1 MILNKK
7 LLGFQTI
14 KESFKFVIIIC
25 FVLSCLINPAFSSE
39 TINYYIFK
47 DKVNLRTKPSLNS
60 KVLTEMSIGEEVEF
74 IEELKKEEKIN
85 GISSNWYKV
94 HYKKLEGYIWGGMF
108 AKAVVEDKTNQTK
121 VLIGISS
128 VSEPDLNSGMNDPL
142 KNLEAKL
149 IKNNKLISQIKFKS
163 IDNQSLEYP
172 SIKLEILNKKGFEP
186 AIKLI
191 RLGMPRNCCGC
202 DGGDIILILHNNK
215 LIYGFRTLDLGEAG
229 SWHVNSSIIFPNDKG
244 GKQNQIIVKETSTEL
259 ENENDKT
266 EKIKSVKYK
275 TFEWKNGKL
284 VQK

>member
-7 LLGFQTI
+7 LLGFQKV

-25 FVLSCLINPAFSSE
+25 FVLSCFINPAFSSE
-39 TINYYIFK
+39 KIKYYIFK

-60 KVLTEMSIGEEVEF
+60 KVQTEMSIGEEVEF
-74 IEELKKEEKIN
+74 IEELKEEKVN

-128 VSEPDLNSGMNDPL
+128 VSEPDGNSATKHL
-142 KNLEAKL
+142 IKNLEAKL

-172 SIKLEILNKKGFEP
+172 STKLEILNKKGFEP

-191 RLGMPRNCCGC
+191 RLGMLRNCCGC

-215 LIYGFRTLDLGEAG
+215 LIYGFRTLDLGEA
-229 SWHVNSSIIFPNDKG
+229 SAWHIKSSIIFPNDKG
-244 GKQNQIIVKETSTEL
+244 GKKNQIKVKDTLTER
-259 ENENDKT
+259 ENETTYN
-266 EKIKSVKYK
+266 EKIKSIEYK